1 MNIKLFALA
10 AVSMAFTAC
19 TDNES
24 LNLDNEPV
32 KAVINATIADAFK
45 TRAYDTTWENGDQI
59 GITGTSGWETYT
71 NMTYNW
77 NASGMLQAI
86 LRRTKKT
93 STTTHLRMWRSPPTI
108 LGKRN

>member
-1 MNIKLFALA
+1 MTEIMNIKLFALA
-10 AVSMAFTAC
+10 AVSIAFTAC
-19 TDNES
+19 TNDES

-32 KAVINATIADAFK
+32 KAVINATIVDAFK
-45 TRAYDTTWENGDQI
+45 TRAYEHTI
-59 GITGTSGWETYT
+59 
-71 NMTYNW
+71 
-77 NASGMLQAI
+77 GMLQAI

>member
-1 MNIKLFALA
+1 MNIKLFAFA
-10 AVSMAFTAC
+10 AVGIAFTAC
-19 TDNES
+19 TNNES

-32 KAVINATIADAFK
+32 KAVINATIANAFT

-77 NASGMLQAI
+77 NASGYFTADQKDI
-86 LRRTKKT
+86 YYN
-93 STTTHLRMWRSPPTI
+93 
-108 LGKRN
+108 RN